1 MEVSVEIPGWVKKAL
16 KIWIAAAVIGH
27 SLEAPF
33 AYSAARKRGE
43 DPWKCVL
50 DTLALGA
57 IALIPLLR
65 KPKLEDGAAAV
76 DI

>member
-1 MEVSVEIPGWVKKAL
+1 MDLPGWVK
-16 KIWIAAAVIGH
+16 IAFKSWMVAVVIGH

-33 AYSAARKRGE
+33 AYAAARKRGE
-43 DPWKCVL
+43 DPWKSVF

-57 IALIPLLR
+57 IAFIPLLR
-65 KPKLEDGAAAV
+65 KPKLEEGAAAV

>member
-1 MEVSVEIPGWVKKAL
+1 VVEIPNWVKIVFKSWMVAV
-16 KIWIAAAVIGH
+16 VIGH
-27 SLEAPF
+27 SLESPF
-33 AYSAARKRGE
+33 AYFAAKKRGE
-43 DPWKCVL
+43 DPWRSVF

-65 KPKLEDGAAAV
+65 RPKLDKGAEAV